1 MSRIGILFTIPNFIT
16 AGSGRAM
23 LNIVRRLDRDDFAP
37 AVCVLRKGGTLD
49 SAVEELGIPF
59 LEAPMLV
66 APRPLRSLRAR
77 ILRAATTFRP
87 YGFHIWHSYHY
98 CDDYTEPLVARAA
111 GARAWV
117 YTKKNMSWNRRSW
130 FLRSILASRIAS
142 QNTDIM
148 RDFLGGPF
156 LRGKATLLP
165 PGVETERFRPGLSRQ
180 RDLRAEL
187 GFPPE
192 AIVAGCVGH
201 LLPVKGHPTLL
212 EAIEEV
218 PELHLVIAGDS
229 LDRDYAARLHGMV
242 ARAGLEAR
250 VRFLGNVA
258 DIPSLWAELEIGVVT
273 TWDRWRMEG
282 CPIALLEAMSCG
294 VACVAT
300 DIPGCHDVIESE
312 TNGLLVAPR
321 DPVSLSRAL
330 TRLVKDAALRQR
342 LGEAGRARIVAR
354 YTIERETAAY
364 VRLYREALGQKVRDG
379 MIGSDGR

>member
-1 MSRIGILFTIPNFIT
+1 
-16 AGSGRAM
+16 
-23 LNIVRRLDRDDFAP
+23 
-37 AVCVLRKGGTLD
+37 
-49 SAVEELGIPF
+49 
-59 LEAPMLV
+59 MLV
-66 APRPLRSLRAR
+66 AARPLPSLRAR

-98 CDDYTEPLVARAA
+98 SDDYTEPLVARAA
-111 GARAWV
+111 GAAAWV

-142 QNTDIM
+142 QNTDIL
-148 RDFLGGPF
+148 RDFLGGPL

-165 PGVETERFRPGLSRQ
+165 PGVDTERFRPGLPR
-180 RDLRAEL
+180 RHDLRAEL
-187 GFPPE
+187 GFPPG

-212 EAIEEV
+212 EAIEQV
-218 PELHLVIAGDS
+218 PELHLVVAGDPR
-229 LDRDYAARLHGMV
+229 DKDYATSLHDRV

-258 DIPSLWAELEIGVVT
+258 DVPGLWAELDIGVVA

-300 DIPGCHDVIESE
+300 NIPGCHDVIESE
-312 TNGLLVAPR
+312 RSGLLVAPR

-330 TRLVKDAALRQR
+330 ARLVKDGALRQR
-342 LGEAGRARIVAR
+342 LGKAGRARIVER

-364 VRLYREALGQKVRDG
+364 IRLYREALGEKFRDG
-379 MIGSDGR
+379 MIGNGER